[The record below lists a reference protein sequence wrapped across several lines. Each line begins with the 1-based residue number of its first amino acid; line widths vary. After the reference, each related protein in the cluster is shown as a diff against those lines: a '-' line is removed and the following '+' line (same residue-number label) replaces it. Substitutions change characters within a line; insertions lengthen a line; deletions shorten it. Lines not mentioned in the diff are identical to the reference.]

1 MRFETQIIECFSRHL
16 NKTKLMDYCWTH
28 IRQGCI
34 FFKSPFFFHALYAHF
49 DTFYGLKMGQ
59 HAYIALTMP
68 KNHRFP
74 LKKAQKTPNF
84 AIFHLFWVYF
94 FPQTGRGLFF
104 SPPHN
109 SSYFEVNTS
118 QVSVL
123 VRLKLSFIGIGM
135 IYRYTTYISVLIN
148 NERSV

>member
-104 SPPHN
+104 SPNP
-109 SSYFEVNTS
+109 
-118 QVSVL
+118 QQL
-123 VRLKLSFIGIGM
+123 VFWSIYIPGNGIGKTQIILYWYWYDLPIHYIYIGI
-135 IYRYTTYISVLIN
+135 N
-148 NERSV
+148 K